1 MRCYLADVLQLQP
14 CLSVLHPFRVCFALC
29 ALPQCSS
36 SHFLQEQGTPG
47 ISDRT
52 NIMWL
57 GMGMV
62 QTGWNPNQLQ
72 FQALNTY
79 AALVLHSC
87 PHIPIT
93 IRLYC
98 QGSQTD

>member
-1 MRCYLADVLQLQP
+1 
-14 CLSVLHPFRVCFALC
+14 
-29 ALPQCSS
+29 
-36 SHFLQEQGTPG
+36 
-47 ISDRT
+47 
-52 NIMWL
+52 MWL

-72 FQALNTY
+72 FQALNSY

-87 PHIPIT
+87 PHITIK